1 LIFSFHRAN
10 YKDKE
15 SKNTHLYEFNKIV
28 YEASSKAN
36 SVIIASDTSIKNNVI
51 TSIAHVYSCSN
62 PIKKTLHH
70 AINTTMTEA
79 ELFAIKCRISQ
90 VIQFSDISH
99 IIIVTN
105 SIHAAQR
112 IFDSTIH
119 PD

>member
-1 LIFSFHRAN
+1 
-10 YKDKE
+10 
-15 SKNTHLYEFNKIV
+15 
-28 YEASSKAN
+28 
-36 SVIIASDTSIKNNVI
+36 
-51 TSIAHVYSCSN
+51 
-62 PIKKTLHH
+62 
-70 AINTTMTEA
+70 MTEA